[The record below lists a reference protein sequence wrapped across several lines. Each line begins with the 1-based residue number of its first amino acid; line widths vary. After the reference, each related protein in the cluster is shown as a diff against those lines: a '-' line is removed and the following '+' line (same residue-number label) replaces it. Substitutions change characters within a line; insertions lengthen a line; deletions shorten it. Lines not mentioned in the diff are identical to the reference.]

1 MKKRLADVVLILI
14 GAILYAAGINCFTA
28 PNDIAPGGVGGLAT
42 VISSLSGGALS
53 IGLIFG
59 LMNIPL
65 VIAGFLR
72 LGRPLMLRTLIAVA
86 VTSVCTDALSFLFPA
101 YVGDRII
108 AAVFGGVLIGA
119 GLGTVYLRDGT
130 TGGTDIVNKLIQQVK
145 PHLSLGTIMMAT
157 DACVVLVSILVYG
170 NLESGLYAII
180 AIFVSSRVMDL
191 LLYGG
196 RGGKA
201 LLIFSE
207 RADEIGEAIIDDISR
222 GATYLK
228 GTGVYSGTD
237 KNIICCAVQKNEY
250 AKLKRIVKEIDER
263 AFLITVTADEILGK
277 GFREI
282 DAGEPGGKKKAKS
295 PKNPD
300 R

>member
-1 MKKRLADVVLILI
+1 MKKRLADVVLILF
-14 GAILYAAGINCFTA
+14 GAAVYAAGINCFTA

-42 VISSLSGGALS
+42 VISFLSGGRIG

-59 LMNIPL
+59 LINIPL

-72 LGRPLMLRTLIAVA
+72 LGKPLMLRTLIAVT
-86 VTSVCTDALSFLFPA
+86 VTSVCTDVLSGLFPA
-101 YVGDRII
+101 YEGDRMI
-108 AAVFGGVLIGA
+108 AAVFGGVLIGS
-119 GLGTVYLRDGT
+119 GLGVVYLRDGT
-130 TGGTDIVNKLIQQVK
+130 TGGTDIVNKLIQKAK
-145 PHLSLGTIMMAT
+145 PHLSLGTIMMIT
-157 DACVVLVSILVYG
+157 DAFVVMISILVYG

-180 AIFVSSRVMDL
+180 TIFVSSRVMDL

-201 LLIFSE
+201 ILIFSD
-207 RADEIGEAIIDDISR
+207 RADEIGEAIVGDISR

-237 KNIICCAVQKNEY
+237 KNVICCAVQKNEY
-250 AKLKRIVKEIDER
+250 AKLKRIVKAIDER
-263 AFLITVTADEILGK
+263 AFIIAATADEILGR

-282 DAGEPGGKKKAKS
+282 DAEPSRGEKKGKA
-295 PKNPD
+295 
-300 R
+300 